1 MNKWMKPWIL
11 IFQTPCS
18 IHSWCPGLCQT
29 PNVIFTLFLSEST
42 CLLLDYFFIFL
53 FLCFI
58 FSVLLSLLSLSL
70 SQPSPALTLS
80 SQTCSL
86 KLYYK
91 APHFKLNTC
100 ENNLSSLPREF
111 NKCRVSN
118 NTLWSQR
125 WEILC

>member
-11 IFQTPCS
+11 IFQTSCS

-42 CLLLDYFFIFL
+42 CLLLDYFFY
-53 FLCFI
+53 
-58 FSVLLSLLSLSL
+58 FSFSLLHFFWPPFSSFPF
-70 SQPSPALTLS
+70 SIPALSCPHSFITNMFIETVL
-80 SQTCSL
+80 QG
-86 KLYYK
+86 
-91 APHFKLNTC
+91 PHFKLNTC